1 VTAGGH
7 AETTGEGG
15 VSVAEVRQSAVR
27 RASESVDAY
36 VGAVFAVVEAVRA
49 EVRDLLDA
57 ALTQQRAP
65 SRADLQPLEP
75 SLRAALD
82 DGTRPRLAGLG
93 YIAAV
98 DVLRD
103 RPRWLEW
110 VRRAEDGSLA
120 RLEPDLD
127 PESFGFYD
135 FTAADWFRQPL
146 VRGGR
151 SVVGPYVDFAGTD
164 EYVVTF
170 TVPIVN
176 DTGVLGVAGADLRP
190 GDLADAVM
198 SPLCAIGADAVL
210 VNADDR
216 IVVSNTSRW
225 PVGSLLR
232 EPLAAA
238 REDCRQAPW
247 SVLAF
252 EGSLLV

>member
-1 VTAGGH
+1 VTAGDRTGV
-7 AETTGEGG
+7 TGEGG
-15 VSVAEVRQSAVR
+15 APVAERRSAIRQ
-27 RASESVDAY
+27 ASDSVDHH
-36 VGAVFAVVEAVRA
+36 VEAVFTTVETVRA
-49 EVRDLLDA
+49 RVLELAESTRRQGRPPSKNDLE
-57 ALTQQRAP
+57 R
-65 SRADLQPLEP
+65 LEP
-75 SLRAALD
+75 SLRGALD
-82 DGTRPRLAGLG
+82 DRTLPRLAGLG

-110 VRRAEDGSLA
+110 VRRAEDGSLS

-127 PESFGFYD
+127 PESFGYYD

-146 VRGGR
+146 ATRGR

-170 TVPIVN
+170 TVPIVS
-176 DTGVLGVAGADLRP
+176 DGVVLGVAGADLRP
-190 GDLADAVM
+190 GELADAVM
-198 SPLCAIGADAVL
+198 PPLCAIGADAVL
-210 VNADDR
+210 VNADSR

-225 PVGSLLR
+225 QVGSLLR
-232 EPLAAA
+232 EPVAAA

-252 EGSLLV
+252 EGSLLA

>member
-1 VTAGGH
+1 V
-7 AETTGEGG
+7 
-15 VSVAEVRQSAVR
+15 VSVAELRRPAIRQ
-27 RASESVDAY
+27 ASDTVDAF
-36 VGAVFAVVEAVRA
+36 VEDVFAMVESVRA
-49 EVRDLLDA
+49 EVLDLLA
-57 ALTQQRAP
+57 AARSQGRAP
-65 SRADLQPLEP
+65 ARADLDPLEP
-75 SLRAALD
+75 FLRSELSDRA
-82 DGTRPRLAGLG
+82 RPRLAGLG

-110 VRRAEDGSLA
+110 VRRTEDGSLS

-146 VRGGR
+146 ARHSR

-164 EYVVTF
+164 EYVVTL
-170 TVPIVN
+170 TVPIVSE
-176 DTGVLGVAGADLRP
+176 GVVLGVAGADLRP
-190 GDLADAVM
+190 GELADALM

-216 IVVSNTSRW
+216 VVVSNTSRW
-225 PVGSLLR
+225 QVGSLLR
-232 EPLAAA
+232 EPLTAVRAA
-238 REDCRQAPW
+238 CRQAPW
-247 SVLAF
+247 SVLCV

>member
-1 VTAGGH
+1 VD
-7 AETTGEGG
+7 EL
-15 VSVAEVRQSAVR
+15 RPSAIR
-27 RASESVDAY
+27 RASDSVDSY
-36 VGAVFAVVEAVRA
+36 VDAVFAMVEQVRA
-49 EVRDLLDA
+49 EVLDLMAVARPQGQAPLRSDLD
-57 ALTQQRAP
+57 
-65 SRADLQPLEP
+65 PLEP
-75 SLRAALD
+75 SLRAALED
-82 DGTRPRLAGLG
+82 STRPRLAGLG

-110 VRRAEDGSLA
+110 VRRAEDGSLS

-146 VRGGR
+146 ARQER

-170 TVPIVN
+170 TVPIVSH
-176 DTGVLGVAGADLRP
+176 GVVLGVAGADLRP
-190 GDLADAVM
+190 GELADAVM

-210 VNADDR
+210 VNADGR

-225 PVGSLLR
+225 QVGSLLR
-232 EPLAAA
+232 EPLVAA

-252 EGSLLV
+252 EGSLLG